1 VHYCVASCINHLGL
15 ETRSIITSWCRA
27 IGSGHR
33 HKEEKKKRRKR
44 KRGKEKEEKGE
55 KEKGKR
61 KRGEENEEREASA
74 RFVAAVGHARELRRS
89 AGKRCTRIE
98 EEQRDGMVI
107 GTGVRATNRRKRF
120 EFGDEKI
127 LKNIFSE

>member
-1 VHYCVASCINHLGL
+1 MK
-15 ETRSIITSWCRA
+15 RA
-27 IGSGHR
+27 ARVQEGEREREGR
-33 HKEEKKKRRKR
+33 RKEEKKK
-44 KRGKEKEEKGE
+44 KEMGE
-55 KEKGKR
+55 KEKEKKR
-61 KRGEENEEREASA
+61 RRKRERGEERKKEEREASA
-74 RFVAAVGHARELRRS
+74 RFATAVGHARELRRS
-89 AGKRCTRIE
+89 AGKRCMRIE